1 MQCVILCAGKGTR
14 LRPITESVPKPL
26 IQVYGAPILEH
37 IVKAL
42 PSEIDEIILVVSY
55 LKEKIIETCG
65 SNYFGKKVIYCEQQ
79 NPAGGTGDA
88 LMCTKKVLHGKFLL
102 LNGDDIYGAS
112 MLKQAVSYDSMIF
125 GYYSKTPEKFG
136 VLVSNS
142 DGTLN
147 KIIEKPANPTSNHI
161 NIGGYVLNDS
171 IFTYEMP
178 ISPSGEIYVTDMVT
192 EFAKNNKV
200 QIVEQDLW
208 IPIGYPE
215 DIEKAEKIL
224 AAISSVAVEVK

>member
-14 LRPITESVPKPL
+14 LRPITETVPKPL
-26 IQVYGAPILEH
+26 IEVCEAPVLEH
-37 IVKAL
+37 IVRAL

-55 LKEKIIETCG
+55 LKERIIETCG
-65 SNYFGKKVIYCEQQ
+65 SNYFGKKVTYCEQQ

-88 LMCTKKVLHGKFLL
+88 LMCTKNILRGKFLL
-102 LNGDDIYGAS
+102 LNGDDIYGEA
-112 MLKQAVSYDSMIF
+112 MLKQAVSFDSMIF
-125 GYYSKTPEKFG
+125 GYHSKTPERFG

-142 DGTLN
+142 DGTL
-147 KIIEKPANPTSNHI
+147 KEIIEKPANPPSNHI

-171 IFTYEMP
+171 IFSYEMP
-178 ISPSGEIYVTDMVT
+178 ISASGEIYVTDMVT
-192 EFAKNNKV
+192 EFAKNNRV
-200 QIVEQDLW
+200 QIIEQDLW

-224 AAISSVAVEVK
+224 AKRGK